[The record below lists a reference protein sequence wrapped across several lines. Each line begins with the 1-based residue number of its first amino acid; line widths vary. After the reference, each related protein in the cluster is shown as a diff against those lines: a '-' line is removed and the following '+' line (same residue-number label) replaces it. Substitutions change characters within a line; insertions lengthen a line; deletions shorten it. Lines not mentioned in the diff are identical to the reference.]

1 MTIQAYL
8 DELRDGT
15 PGCRISAFGDL
26 SSKLVLR
33 SSARGPCT
41 REVLDRM
48 CNSAVSCF
56 SVLDREG
63 AEEVTDAA
71 YYGQAAVM
79 FTPAQS
85 YVFARPDADAD
96 DVTLAV
102 MDSAQDVEGA
112 VEAVRDTMGKIT
124 EEGA

>member
-1 MTIQAYL
+1 
-8 DELRDGT
+8 
-15 PGCRISAFGDL
+15 
-26 SSKLVLR
+26 
-33 SSARGPCT
+33 
-41 REVLDRM
+41 M

-63 AEEVTDAA
+63 AEAVTDAA